1 MNACEGYF
9 TKLSQTLGWSMPDME
24 KHKHKHGLQVCA
36 FFMYG
41 VCHSFCDILD
51 IILRLLKS
59 SNCFILQLQQKASDN
74 FLTPDKILSSVFS
87 FHKGE
92 SGK

>member
-1 MNACEGYF
+1 MHVRDI
-9 TKLSQTLGWSMPDME
+9 SQNSQKPWG
-24 KHKHKHGLQVCA
+24 
-36 FFMYG
+36 G
-41 VCHSFCDILD
+41 VCHSVCDILD